1 MRARALF
8 LVVGAA
14 AALPPWLRL
23 PKLRKSKHEKA
34 VERVLDNHKDEELYA
49 ALGAKPGATAA
60 QLKKAYR
67 ATAMLCHPDKNPDSR
82 AGSAFDAARDARG
95 ARVLFCREGV
105 RPASD
110 REGGS
115 GRLRSV
121 FRRRGGALH
130 SKRRDRPGAADA
142 VRAAGTTCCP
152 SRWRGS
158 STMNG
163 DGTGCARTARDGKTP
178 TRRRGR
184 WARPGGAGAGS
195 SSRGSS

>member
-95 ARVLFCREGV
+95 ARVLFLSRGGPAGFGSRGGV
-105 RPASD
+105 RPASV
-110 REGGS
+110 RVS
-115 GRLRSV
+115 TP
-121 FRRRGGALH
+121 RRRLA
-130 SKRRDRPGAADA
+130 
-142 VRAAGTTCCP
+142 
-152 SRWRGS
+152 
-158 STMNG
+158 
-163 DGTGCARTARDGKTP
+163 
-178 TRRRGR
+178 
-184 WARPGGAGAGS
+184 
-195 SSRGSS
+195 

>member
-82 AGSAFDAARDARG
+82 AGSAFDAARDAYDLLSEPV
-95 ARVLFCREGV
+95 ARQQYDER
-105 RPASD
+105 R
-110 REGGS
+110 RH
-115 GRLRSV
+115 RLREDRARRKDADAPTGALGKAW
-121 FRRRGGALH
+121 RRRGWIFLAW
-130 SKRRDRPGAADA
+130 
-142 VRAAGTTCCP
+142 VVV
-152 SRWRGS
+152 
-158 STMNG
+158 
-163 DGTGCARTARDGKTP
+163 KTLL
-178 TRRRGR
+178 
-184 WARPGGAGAGS
+184 A
-195 SSRGSS
+195 